1 MIYFLSA
8 CKGFLINVFLHQM
21 LFTDKNYLRNMK
33 KYTRRIILVISAF
46 TTSILL
52 SSCSSSI
59 KSESNPTKI
68 SAEKKEVSFI
78 PASDED
84 IFLYR
89 QIGISYLCMARQIEV
104 EFPKAISLAAKNYA
118 LLISSRHGGLIK
130 ELGKEK
136 IPDKNIYN
144 GAILQLLDGAIK
156 NCPDMVPEEDKKK
169 FIKTVEQLNQNK

>member
-1 MIYFLSA
+1 
-8 CKGFLINVFLHQM
+8 
-21 LFTDKNYLRNMK
+21 MK
-33 KYTRRIILVISAF
+33 KSPRKKILAMSIFAA
-46 TTSILL
+46 SILL

-59 KSESNPTKI
+59 KSESNSTKI
-68 SAEKKEVSFI
+68 NSEKRQVNFI

-130 ELGKEK
+130 ELGNEK

-144 GAILQLLDGAIK
+144 GAILQLLDGAMK

-169 FIKTVEQLNQNK
+169 FLKTVEELNQKK

>member
-1 MIYFLSA
+1 
-8 CKGFLINVFLHQM
+8 
-21 LFTDKNYLRNMK
+21 MK
-33 KYTRRIILVISAF
+33 KSPRKIILTLSIFIA
-46 TTSILL
+46 SILL
-52 SSCSSSI
+52 TSCSSSI
-59 KSESNPTKI
+59 KSEANSTKI
-68 SAEKKEVSFI
+68 SSDKKEVKFI

-130 ELGKEK
+130 DLGKDK

-144 GAILQLLDGAIK
+144 GAILQLLDGAMK

-169 FIKTVEQLNQNK
+169 FLKTVEQLNKKLSLIHI

>member
-1 MIYFLSA
+1 
-8 CKGFLINVFLHQM
+8 
-21 LFTDKNYLRNMK
+21 MK
-33 KYTRRIILVISAF
+33 KSPIKTIITISVFAA
-46 TTSILL
+46 SILL

-136 IPDKNIYN
+136 IPEKNIYN
-144 GAILQLLDGAIK
+144 GAILQLLDGAMK

-169 FIKTVEQLNQNK
+169 FLKTVEQLNQKK

>member
-1 MIYFLSA
+1 MSFFVA
-8 CKGFLINVFLHQM
+8 
-21 LFTDKNYLRNMK
+21 
-33 KYTRRIILVISAF
+33 
-46 TTSILL
+46 SILL

-59 KSESNPTKI
+59 KSESNQIKT
-68 SAEKKEVSFI
+68 SSDKKEVVFK

-136 IPDKNIYN
+136 IPEKNIYN

-156 NCPDMVPEEDKKK
+156 NCPDMVPEEDKNK
-169 FIKTVEQLNQNK
+169 FLKTVEQLNQKK

>member
-1 MIYFLSA
+1 MSIFVA
-8 CKGFLINVFLHQM
+8 
-21 LFTDKNYLRNMK
+21 
-33 KYTRRIILVISAF
+33 
-46 TTSILL
+46 SILL

-59 KSESNPTKI
+59 KPESNPTKI
-68 SAEKKEVSFI
+68 NSEKKAINFI
-78 PASDED
+78 PASEED

-130 ELGKEK
+130 ELGKDK

-144 GAILQLLDGAIK
+144 GAILQLLDGALK

-169 FIKTVEQLNQNK
+169 FLKTVEQLNQNK

>member
-1 MIYFLSA
+1 MRKI
-8 CKGFLINVFLHQM
+8 
-21 LFTDKNYLRNMK
+21 K
-33 KYTRRIILVISAF
+33 KSPRKTILAMSIFVG
-46 TTSILL
+46 SILL

-68 SAEKKEVSFI
+68 SADKKEVSFI
-78 PASDED
+78 PATDED

-89 QIGISYLCMARQIEV
+89 QIGISYLCMARQIDV

-136 IPDKNIYN
+136 LPDKNIYN
-144 GAILQLLDGAIK
+144 GAILQILDGAIK
-156 NCPDMVPEEDKKK
+156 NCPEMVPEEDKKK
-169 FIKTVEQLNQNK
+169 FLKTVEQLNQKQ

>member
-1 MIYFLSA
+1 
-8 CKGFLINVFLHQM
+8 
-21 LFTDKNYLRNMK
+21 MK
-33 KYTRRIILVISAF
+33 KSPRKTILAMSFFVA
-46 TTSILL
+46 SILL
-52 SSCSSSI
+52 SSCSTSI
-59 KSESNPTKI
+59 KSESNPIKI
-68 SAEKKEVSFI
+68 SSDKKEVDFEA
-78 PASDED
+78 ASDED

-136 IPDKNIYN
+136 IPEKNIYN

-156 NCPDMVPEEDKKK
+156 NCPDMVPEEDKNK
-169 FIKTVEQLNQNK
+169 FLKTVEQLNQKK

>member
-1 MIYFLSA
+1 MSFFVA
-8 CKGFLINVFLHQM
+8 
-21 LFTDKNYLRNMK
+21 
-33 KYTRRIILVISAF
+33 
-46 TTSILL
+46 SILL
-52 SSCSSSI
+52 SSCSPSI
-59 KSESNPTKI
+59 KSESNPIKI
-68 SAEKKEVSFI
+68 SSDKKEVNFEA
-78 PASDED
+78 ASDED

-136 IPDKNIYN
+136 IPEKNIYN
-144 GAILQLLDGAIK
+144 GAVLQLLDGAIK

-169 FIKTVEQLNQNK
+169 FLNTVKQLNQKK

>member
-1 MIYFLSA
+1 MSIS
-8 CKGFLINVFLHQM
+8 I
-21 LFTDKNYLRNMK
+21 LF
-33 KYTRRIILVISAF
+33 A
-46 TTSILL
+46 SILL

-59 KSESNPTKI
+59 KSESNPIKVR
-68 SAEKKEVSFI
+68 SDKKEVDFI
-78 PASDED
+78 PASEED

-144 GAILQLLDGAIK
+144 GAILQVLDGAMK
-156 NCPDMVPEEDKKK
+156 SCPDMVPEEDKKK
-169 FIKTVEQLNQNK
+169 FLETVEQLNTKK

>member
-1 MIYFLSA
+1 M
-8 CKGFLINVFLHQM
+8 
-21 LFTDKNYLRNMK
+21 
-33 KYTRRIILVISAF
+33 
-46 TTSILL
+46 SIFVASVLL

-59 KSESNPTKI
+59 KSESNSIKV
-68 SAEKKEVSFI
+68 SSDKKEVKYI
-78 PASDED
+78 PASEED
-84 IFLYR
+84 LFLYR

-130 ELGKEK
+130 DLGKEE

-156 NCPDMVPEEDKKK
+156 NCPDMVPQEDKKK
-169 FIKTVEQLNQNK
+169 FEKTVEQLNQKK

>member
-1 MIYFLSA
+1 MSPR
-8 CKGFLINVFLHQM
+8 K
-21 LFTDKNYLRNMK
+21 
-33 KYTRRIILVISAF
+33 RILAISIFAV
-46 TTSILL
+46 SILL
-52 SSCSSSI
+52 SSCSSSL

-68 SAEKKEVSFI
+68 SSDKNDIQVI
-78 PASDED
+78 PASEED

-144 GAILQLLDGAIK
+144 GAVLQILDGALK
-156 NCPDMVPEEDKKK
+156 NCPAMVPEQDKKK
-169 FIKTVEQLNQNK
+169 FLKTVEQLNKK

>member
-1 MIYFLSA
+1 
-8 CKGFLINVFLHQM
+8 
-21 LFTDKNYLRNMK
+21 MK
-33 KYTRRIILVISAF
+33 KSPRKTILALSFFVA
-46 TTSILL
+46 SILL

-59 KSESNPTKI
+59 KSESNQI
-68 SAEKKEVSFI
+68 ENSSDKKEVNFK

-136 IPDKNIYN
+136 IPEKNIYN
-144 GAILQLLDGAIK
+144 GAILQILDGAIK

-169 FIKTVEQLNQNK
+169 FLKTVEQLNQKK

>member
-1 MIYFLSA
+1 
-8 CKGFLINVFLHQM
+8 
-21 LFTDKNYLRNMK
+21 MK
-33 KYTRRIILVISAF
+33 KSPIKTILAIYVFAA
-46 TTSILL
+46 SIFL

-68 SAEKKEVSFI
+68 SPEKKEVSFI

-156 NCPDMVPEEDKKK
+156 NCPDMVPEEEKKK
-169 FIKTVEQLNQNK
+169 FLKTVEQLNQNK

>member
-1 MIYFLSA
+1 
-8 CKGFLINVFLHQM
+8 
-21 LFTDKNYLRNMK
+21 MK
-33 KYTRRIILVISAF
+33 KSPIKTILAISAF
-46 TTSILL
+46 AASIFL

-59 KSESNPTKI
+59 KSESNPTKT
-68 SAEKKEVSFI
+68 SADKKEISFI
-78 PASDED
+78 PATDED

-130 ELGKEK
+130 ELGKDK

-156 NCPDMVPEEDKKK
+156 NCPDMVPEEDKNK
-169 FIKTVEQLNQNK
+169 FLKTVEKLNEKK

>member
-1 MIYFLSA
+1 
-8 CKGFLINVFLHQM
+8 
-21 LFTDKNYLRNMK
+21 MK
-33 KYTRRIILVISAF
+33 KSPIKKIF
-46 TTSILL
+46 TITVFAASILL

-68 SAEKKEVSFI
+68 SGEKKEVSFI

-136 IPDKNIYN
+136 IPEKNIYN
-144 GAILQLLDGAIK
+144 GAILQLLDGAMK

-169 FIKTVEQLNQNK
+169 FLKTVEQLNQKK

>member
-1 MIYFLSA
+1 
-8 CKGFLINVFLHQM
+8 
-21 LFTDKNYLRNMK
+21 MK
-33 KYTRRIILVISAF
+33 KSPRKTILAISFFVA
-46 TTSILL
+46 SILL

-68 SAEKKEVSFI
+68 SSDKNEVDFI
-78 PASDED
+78 PASEED
-84 IFLYR
+84 IFLYK

-118 LLISSRHGGLIK
+118 LLISSRHGGFIK

-169 FIKTVEQLNQNK
+169 FFKTVEQLNQKK

>member
-1 MIYFLSA
+1 
-8 CKGFLINVFLHQM
+8 
-21 LFTDKNYLRNMK
+21 MK
-33 KYTRRIILVISAF
+33 KSPIKTILAISAF
-46 TTSILL
+46 ASSIFL

-68 SAEKKEVSFI
+68 SADKKEVSFI
-78 PASDED
+78 PATDED

-130 ELGKEK
+130 ELGKDK

-144 GAILQLLDGAIK
+144 GAILQLLDGAMK

-169 FIKTVEQLNQNK
+169 FLKTVEQLNQNK

>member
-1 MIYFLSA
+1 
-8 CKGFLINVFLHQM
+8 
-21 LFTDKNYLRNMK
+21 MK
-33 KYTRRIILVISAF
+33 KSPRKTILAISIF
-46 TTSILL
+46 ITSILL
-52 SSCSSSI
+52 SSCTSSI

-68 SAEKKEVSFI
+68 GSEKKVKFI

-144 GAILQLLDGAIK
+144 GAVLQILDGALK
-156 NCPDMVPEEDKKK
+156 NCPAMVPEKDKKQ
-169 FIKTVEQLNQNK
+169 FLKTVEQLNQK

>member
-1 MIYFLSA
+1 
-8 CKGFLINVFLHQM
+8 
-21 LFTDKNYLRNMK
+21 MK
-33 KYTRRIILVISAF
+33 KSPRKTILAISIFVA
-46 TTSILL
+46 SILL
-52 SSCSSSI
+52 SSCTSSI
-59 KSESNPTKI
+59 KSESNPTKVG
-68 SAEKKEVSFI
+68 SEKKEKFI
-78 PASDED
+78 PATDED

-144 GAILQLLDGAIK
+144 GAVLQILDGALK
-156 NCPDMVPEEDKKK
+156 NCPEMVPEQDKKK
-169 FIKTVEQLNQNK
+169 FLKTIEQLNQK